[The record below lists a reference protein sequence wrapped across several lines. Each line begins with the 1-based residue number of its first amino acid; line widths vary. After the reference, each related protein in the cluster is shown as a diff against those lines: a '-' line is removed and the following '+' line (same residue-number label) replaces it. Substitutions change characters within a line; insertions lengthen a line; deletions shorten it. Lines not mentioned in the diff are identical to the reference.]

1 MRIMAEK
8 KIWEMAHVE
17 TLSGDLYGGKKMHT
31 DHSEGESTLGTFYLA
46 VYRQR
51 ATRSK
56 KVKKNSLET

>member
-8 KIWEMAHVE
+8 KIWEMAQVE
-17 TLSGDLYGGKKMHT
+17 TLSGDLCGGKKMHT
-31 DHSEGESTLGTFYLA
+31 DRSEGESTLGTFYLA